1 LAGSLVVGLLE
12 LFASHGQNR
21 FYRELEEWL
30 SSITRLGFSS
40 GEADG
45 TNDQTLINSVLDQ
58 MSEQMEGMQLLFSKS
73 EKSRTLVDEKL
84 SILAENLN
92 GLTDQIGQSTPS
104 NAALE
109 RVAIGQEK
117 LFEVLS
123 NIEKNDA
130 ADAES
135 RMRLRSI
142 DVQMLHLME
151 DLASGRQEITSA
163 IRSEL
168 SSLSTVISEANSKVK
183 GKN

>member
-1 LAGSLVVGLLE
+1 
-12 LFASHGQNR
+12 
-21 FYRELEEWL
+21 
-30 SSITRLGFSS
+30 LGFSS
-40 GEADG
+40 GETEG
-45 TNDQTLINSVLDQ
+45 TGDQALINSVLDQ
-58 MSEQMEGMQLLFSKS
+58 MSEQMEAMQLLFSKS
-73 EKSRTLVDEKL
+73 ENSRSLVDEKL

-92 GLTDQIGQSTPS
+92 GLTDQLGQSTPS
-104 NAALE
+104 NVALE

-168 SSLSTVISEANSKVK
+168 NSLSGVIAEAKSKAK
-183 GKN
+183 GKS

>member
-1 LAGSLVVGLLE
+1 M
-12 LFASHGQNR
+12 
-21 FYRELEEWL
+21 
-30 SSITRLGFSS
+30 
-40 GEADG
+40 EA
-45 TNDQTLINSVLDQ
+45 
-58 MSEQMEGMQLLFSKS
+58 MQLLFCKS
-73 EKSRTLVDEKL
+73 ENSRTLVDEKL

-92 GLTDQIGQSTPS
+92 ELTDQLGQSTPS

-151 DLASGRQEITSA
+151 ELASGRQEITSA

-168 SSLSTVISEANSKVK
+168 NSLSVVISEAKSRPK

>member
-1 LAGSLVVGLLE
+1 
-12 LFASHGQNR
+12 
-21 FYRELEEWL
+21 
-30 SSITRLGFSS
+30 
-40 GEADG
+40 
-45 TNDQTLINSVLDQ
+45 
-58 MSEQMEGMQLLFSKS
+58 M
-73 EKSRTLVDEKL
+73 
-84 SILAENLN
+84 
-92 GLTDQIGQSTPS
+92 TDQLGQSTPS

-123 NIEKNDA
+123 NIEKIDA

-168 SSLSTVISEANSKVK
+168 NSLSGVISEANSKAK

>member
-1 LAGSLVVGLLE
+1 M
-12 LFASHGQNR
+12 
-21 FYRELEEWL
+21 
-30 SSITRLGFSS
+30 GFSS
-40 GEADG
+40 GETDG
-45 TNDQTLINSVLDQ
+45 TNDQALINSVFDQ
-58 MSEQMEGMQLLFSKS
+58 MSDQMEAMQLLFSKS
-73 EKSRTLVDEKL
+73 ESSRTMVDEQL
-84 SILAENLN
+84 SVLAENLS
-92 GLTDQIGQSTPS
+92 GLTDQIGKSTPS

-109 RVAIGQEK
+109 RVEIGQEK

-163 IRSEL
+163 VRSEL
-168 SSLSTVISEANSKVK
+168 SSLSAVIAEVNSKVK

>member
-1 LAGSLVVGLLE
+1 MPLFLVK
-12 LFASHGQNR
+12 
-21 FYRELEEWL
+21 Y
-30 SSITRLGFSS
+30 
-40 GEADG
+40 
-45 TNDQTLINSVLDQ
+45 TL
-58 MSEQMEGMQLLFSKS
+58 SEQMDAMQLLFSKS
-73 EKSRTLVDEKL
+73 ESSRTMVDEKL
-84 SILAENLN
+84 SVLAENLN

-168 SSLSTVISEANSKVK
+168 SSLSVVISEANSKVK

>member
-1 LAGSLVVGLLE
+1 
-12 LFASHGQNR
+12 
-21 FYRELEEWL
+21 
-30 SSITRLGFSS
+30 
-40 GEADG
+40 
-45 TNDQTLINSVLDQ
+45 
-58 MSEQMEGMQLLFSKS
+58 MSEQMEAMQLLFSKS
-73 EKSRTLVDEKL
+73 ESSRTMVDEKL
-84 SILAENLN
+84 SVLAENLN

-168 SSLSTVISEANSKVK
+168 SSLSAVISEANSKVK

>member
-1 LAGSLVVGLLE
+1 
-12 LFASHGQNR
+12 
-21 FYRELEEWL
+21 
-30 SSITRLGFSS
+30 
-40 GEADG
+40 
-45 TNDQTLINSVLDQ
+45 
-58 MSEQMEGMQLLFSKS
+58 M
-73 EKSRTLVDEKL
+73 VDEKL

>member
-1 LAGSLVVGLLE
+1 
-12 LFASHGQNR
+12 
-21 FYRELEEWL
+21 
-30 SSITRLGFSS
+30 
-40 GEADG
+40 
-45 TNDQTLINSVLDQ
+45 
-58 MSEQMEGMQLLFSKS
+58 MEGMQLLFSKS
-73 EKSRTLVDEKL
+73 ENSRTLVDEKL

>member
-1 LAGSLVVGLLE
+1 
-12 LFASHGQNR
+12 
-21 FYRELEEWL
+21 
-30 SSITRLGFSS
+30 
-40 GEADG
+40 
-45 TNDQTLINSVLDQ
+45 
-58 MSEQMEGMQLLFSKS
+58 MSEQMEAMQLLFSKS
-73 EKSRTLVDEKL
+73 ENSRTLVDEKL

-92 GLTDQIGQSTPS
+92 GLTGQIGQSTPS

-168 SSLSTVISEANSKVK
+168 SSLSAIISEANSKVK